1 MMKQK
6 ELTFK
11 EKILAITKKEKK
23 KGFHQAWIA
32 LLLCILLISVIRWSE
47 PEAVEK
53 SSKPEEDDT
62 VFSASMVGDIMLG
75 RHVEEITKR
84 HGYTSLFA
92 YAESILRS
100 SDYTTGNFEHPIID
114 NEDEFEQAN
123 KTIHLS
129 SKQRSLGALEQLN
142 FSTVNLANNHM
153 MDYKSEGFSATLDA
167 FRQTSIDPAGV
178 VENGNSSESYT
189 VNQYEEL
196 DVATLGINDIVYA
209 DMESGSP
216 NTPGI
221 LTSDPDDFIP
231 AIKKAK
237 EDADLVLVHLHSG
250 QEYDSSPTTRQKEL
264 AHAIADAGADII
276 IGHHPHVLQ
285 SVDVYNDTLIM
296 YSLGN
301 FIFDQGWT
309 RTRDSVIAEYELKND
324 GTAMLEMHPFRVF
337 EAQPRPVQGLT
348 TSIHK
353 NRIFRQLTKDTEAKE
368 NIVENGKRLIISAD
382 HSHVL
387 NNKE

>member
-6 ELTFK
+6 GLTFK

-32 LLLCILLISVIRWSE
+32 LLLCFLLISLIRWSE
-47 PEAVEK
+47 PEALEK
-53 SSKPEEDDT
+53 NSKPVEHDT

-84 HGYTSLFA
+84 HGYASLFA
-92 YAESILRS
+92 YAENILSS

-114 NEDEFEQAN
+114 NEDEFEKAD

-129 SKQRSLGALEQLN
+129 SKQRSLGAFEQLN

-178 VENGNSSESYT
+178 VENGNASESYT
-189 VNQYEEL
+189 VNQYEGL
-196 DVATLGINDIVYA
+196 DVATLGINDIVYS
-209 DMESGSP
+209 DMESTSP
-216 NTPGI
+216 TTSGI

-237 EDADLVLVHLHSG
+237 ENADLVMVHLHSG

-285 SVDVYNDTLIM
+285 SIDVYNDTLIM

-309 RTRDSVIAEYELKND
+309 RTRDSVIADYQLKED

-348 TSIHK
+348 KNIHK
-353 NRIFRQLTKDTEAKE
+353 KRIFRQLTKDTEAKE
-368 NIVENGKRLIISAD
+368 NIVENGERLIISAD

-387 NNKE
+387 KNKE